1 MKKELYDVRKDSDY
15 EESYIDIDEWRERV
29 LSDGR
34 RIPFRYIHGGV
45 KKKGLKY
52 SFCFPKKE
60 EFRGRFFQ
68 YLSPFPGPDEEMAS
82 FDKTGADDKIAFAL
96 TNGAYFVESN
106 MASTQTFGVNPDPQS
121 VWKASAAAAEH
132 SRDKAMEIYGCDR
145 PFGYV
150 YGGSGGSYKTF
161 ACMENTNSW
170 DGAAPYVCGSPVSLP
185 NSISLRAQGQ
195 RCLRH
200 VFGKIADALD
210 AGGSGNMYEG
220 LNEEEAFMLR
230 EITAM
235 GLPPQSWY
243 LEAQG
248 IINDGSLPVLAPI
261 VKMTDP
267 QYFEDFWTKEG
278 YLGADPEN
286 SASKDRLQFKG
297 TVKSVHVPGKET
309 KAQNDGRNTVDTAWQ
324 KLLSDGHHAWIELED
339 VPKGEDLY
347 LQGVKIELLTG
358 EAKGKQLLLGEM
370 IGHCL
375 IIGMCY
381 GMDSVEDVMEMIK
394 PGDILSMDNSDYIAI
409 QSYYRHQVPA
419 DLNFHAWDQ
428 FRDEN
433 GNPTLPQRAN
443 EMGYGF
449 SGTGTVQDGNI
460 QGKVILTQALM
471 DESTWPWCGDWYRN
485 AVIRA
490 KGNDDDFRLYYMERC
505 LHGDLN
511 FLNNSMIVNY
521 VGALHQAL
529 LDVSDWVERGIE
541 PLSGTVYSCRN
552 GQIRVEETIE
562 KRKGMQPGIHL
573 SANGESCTHVKKGE
587 EVCLLAEAEVP
598 EGAGSVTAIE
608 FDFTDTR
615 ILPAENVF
623 QEKGVLKKY
632 QKNGLKCAS
641 AGTVHIYDKPGT
653 YFAAARVKSERNG
666 DANAI
671 YTQVCNLARV
681 RIIVEE

>member
-29 LSDGR
+29 LPDGR

-106 MASTQTFGVNPDPQS
+106 MASAQTFGVNPDPQS

-210 AGGSGNMYEG
+210 AGGSGDMYEG

-230 EITAM
+230 EITTM

-347 LQGVKIELLTG
+347 LQGVTIELLTG

-381 GMDSVEDVMEMIK
+381 GMDSVEDVMKMIK

-419 DLNFHAWDQ
+419 DPDFHAWDQ
-428 FRDEN
+428 FRDEWKSD
-433 GNPTLPQRAN
+433 TAAESQC
-443 EMGYGF
+443 
-449 SGTGTVQDGNI
+449 DGI
-460 QGKVILTQALM
+460 
-471 DESTWPWCGDWYRN
+471 
-485 AVIRA
+485 
-490 KGNDDDFRLYYMERC
+490 
-505 LHGDLN
+505 
-511 FLNNSMIVNY
+511 
-521 VGALHQAL
+521 
-529 LDVSDWVERGIE
+529 
-541 PLSGTVYSCRN
+541 
-552 GQIRVEETIE
+552 
-562 KRKGMQPGIHL
+562 
-573 SANGESCTHVKKGE
+573 
-587 EVCLLAEAEVP
+587 
-598 EGAGSVTAIE
+598 
-608 FDFTDTR
+608 
-615 ILPAENVF
+615 
-623 QEKGVLKKY
+623 
-632 QKNGLKCAS
+632 
-641 AGTVHIYDKPGT
+641 
-653 YFAAARVKSERNG
+653 
-666 DANAI
+666 
-671 YTQVCNLARV
+671 
-681 RIIVEE
+681 